1 MEQIRIARL
10 ALARKHP
17 YFAPAAWAMRLV
29 VTDRVHTM
37 AVDEG
42 WRLYANPEY
51 TARLAPQECVGVL
64 WHEME
69 HLLRRHFTR
78 GKALGVEADKSLYKV
93 WNVATDCAI
102 NDGAA
107 EAGFQLP
114 AGVLY
119 PEQFGLELG
128 GLEEAYYWALLEQQI
143 GVAGAGSQDQTGQPS
158 GSSSGMSDTHASQG
172 QEDSQPSGSSSGG
185 MSDTHA
191 SPEERKAWEL
201 PADDPTHPAMGEVDG
216 NIIRREVA
224 RQVIEHQQSRG
235 SVPAGILRWA
245 EGEYNPTVPWQR
257 LLAHQVRQGVRP
269 VMGRTHS
276 SYERLHR
283 RHGAYAPAGIWL
295 AGSYDLKPRVAVVM
309 DTSGSMTDRML
320 GQAAAEVGGL
330 LRRVQAE
337 VFVLAVDAAAAQ
349 AQRVSQARQIRL
361 YGGGGTDMGVGIEAA
376 LKLRPRVDLIVVLT
390 DGITPWPRQPPSIP
404 VVAGIIG
411 GDTAGYPVPSWIR
424 RVDIP
429 H

>member
-29 VTDRVHTM
+29 VTDQVHTM

-69 HLLRRHFTR
+69 HLLRRHFSR
-78 GKALGVEADKSLYKV
+78 GKALGVEVDKSLYKV

-119 PEQFGLELG
+119 PEQFGLERG

-143 GVAGAGSQDQTGQPS
+143 SVAGYQGQDGSS
-158 GSSSGMSDTHASQG
+158 GSGPES
-172 QEDSQPSGSSSGG
+172 G

-201 PADDPTHPAMGEVDG
+201 PVDNPTHPAMGEVDG

-224 RQVIEHQQSRG
+224 RQVMEHQQSRG

-269 VMGRTHS
+269 VLGRTRS
-276 SYERLHR
+276 TYERVHR

-295 AGSYDLKPRVAVVM
+295 AGSYDLRPRVAVVM
-309 DTSGSMTDRML
+309 DTSGSMTNRML

-361 YGGGGTDMGVGIEAA
+361 YGGGGTDMGVGIQAA

-390 DGITPWPRQPPSIP
+390 DGITPWPQKAPSIP

-411 GDTAGYPVPSWIR
+411 GDSAGFPVPDWIR